1 MEAGSGG
8 IAVGRICCKILIR
21 NKIEVVSSAANCGF
35 LTSCC
40 SLLHANDSCCCLEA
54 AAAALV
60 LHNIIVLAGARRRRI
75 HDLLQAL
82 ECSAAIRSSW
92 AAGAAAGPAAGGEL
106 DRRIHLITAAAVVV
120 LAPGLHAAVGP
131 RGGRDRMLP

>member
-1 MEAGSGG
+1 
-8 IAVGRICCKILIR
+8 
-21 NKIEVVSSAANCGF
+21 
-35 LTSCC
+35 
-40 SLLHANDSCCCLEA
+40 LEA

-60 LHNIIVLAGARRRRI
+60 LHNSIVLAGARRRRRI